1 MNLELEI
8 GLVLAAVGA
17 LLAAWHW
24 FRRQG
29 MTRTK
34 GSVVR
39 SEAVGADKTAK
50 NPVKYAK
57 LTIRF
62 TDGQGLVRFFTGPA
76 RGDDRKPGDPI
87 NVLYSANDPQK
98 AFVDDLS
105 VWVAPIV
112 VVAIGVGLAVMGW
125 LKYN

>member
-8 GLVLAAVGA
+8 GLALAVIGA
-17 LLAAWHW
+17 GLGIWHW
-24 FRRQG
+24 IRRQR

-39 SEAVGADKTAK
+39 LEVLTQEKGSK
-50 NPVKYAK
+50 NPAKPVK
-57 LTIRF
+57 LTVRF

-76 RGDDRKPGDPI
+76 RGEERKPGDPVG
-87 NVLYSANDPQK
+87 VLYLASDPQK
-98 AFVDDLS
+98 AFIDDMS

-112 VVAIGVGLAVMGW
+112 VVAIGIGLAAMGFFK
-125 LKYN
+125 LM